1 MPSWSKV
8 GPKGA
13 SWGHLGALWGHLGVT
28 MGIFGALL
36 ASLFPGPFPRPV
48 FGLVRDVGVLSG
60 CCRAAV
66 GVLSGCCRA
75 VQGPAAVVLWVGGG
89 FLRRS
94 LYGTVGREL
103 HTPSG
108 QFRDWRGGS

>member
-1 MPSWSKV
+1 
-8 GPKGA
+8 
-13 SWGHLGALWGHLGVT
+13 
-28 MGIFGALL
+28 MGIVGALL

-48 FGLVRDVGVLSG
+48 FGAVGVLSG
-60 CCRAAV
+60 
-66 GVLSGCCRA
+66 LSGCCRA

-94 LYGTVGREL
+94 LVRTLGREL

-108 QFRDWRGGS
+108 QFRTGAADLKGFAPCRRPPSTGLRARN